1 MGTLQGPWGHCR
13 GRGDIERTGGRGV
26 ESVLTPAQVSDV
38 LWYWDASTGSSTPV
52 LAHSSLWVQG
62 RSWLRNGH

>member
-1 MGTLQGPWGHCR
+1 M
-13 GRGDIERTGGRGV
+13 
-26 ESVLTPAQVSDV
+26 LTPAQVSDV